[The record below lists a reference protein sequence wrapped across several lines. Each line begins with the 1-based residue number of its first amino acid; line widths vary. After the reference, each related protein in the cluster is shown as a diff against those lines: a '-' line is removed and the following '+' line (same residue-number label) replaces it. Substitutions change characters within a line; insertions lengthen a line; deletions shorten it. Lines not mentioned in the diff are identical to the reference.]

1 METHTRT
8 IAKTASWRV
17 LGTLITSGVVFVIT
31 GKAELGLSIAA
42 LDCCVKL
49 ITYYA
54 HERVW
59 NSISFGYHKHSRL
72 QTKPVDFNPQ
82 PAQLQPSIESC

>member
-1 METHTRT
+1 MESHKRT

-17 LGTLITSGVVFVIT
+17 LGTLITSGVVSLVT

-42 LDCCVKL
+42 VDCLVKL

-59 NSISFGYHKHSRL
+59 NSIGFGYHSNHLPTAS
-72 QTKPVDFNPQ
+72 VEFNPQ
-82 PAQLQPSIESC
+82 QAQLQPSTESC